1 MSRRRQDDK
10 HPAAS
15 RGAACPARDA
25 GSRERVIPRGRWLLV
40 AACLM
45 LPGIAA
51 AEATLAG
58 CRSIA
63 ADSERLACYDA
74 VAAGM
79 TAAEDLFGHDS
90 VKSAADLRTAAGV
103 DELEAIS
110 AIVDALDTDP
120 RGRLLLVLDNG
131 QAWKQIDSGRLAIQ
145 PGTRVHIRRAA
156 LGSHLLSIDGRTGS
170 MRVRRRD

>member
-1 MSRRRQDDK
+1 MSRRRQGNK

-25 GSRERVIPRGRWLLV
+25 SSRDQGIPRGCWLLA

-51 AEATLAG
+51 AGTTLAD
-58 CRSIA
+58 CRAITT
-63 ADSERLACYDA
+63 DSERLACYDA
-74 VAAGM
+74 AAVGM

-90 VKSAADLRTAAGV
+90 VKSAADLRVVTGI
-103 DELEAIS
+103 DEIGAIS
-110 AIVDALDTDP
+110 ATVSALDTDP
-120 RGRLLLVLDNG
+120 RGRLLLALDNG
-131 QAWKQIDSGRLAIQ
+131 QAWEQIDSGRLAIR
-145 PGTRVHIRRAA
+145 PGTMVRIRRAA
-156 LGSHLLSIDGRTGS
+156 LGSYLLSVDGKTGS